1 MTWDQV
7 RALKELGHEVESH
20 TQNHADVVAL
30 RKQNEG
36 AAIAEIWES
45 LSILESRLGHSRRIF
60 AYPNGTWDQ
69 KSAAIVARVYRGA
82 VATGG
87 GDLQSQDRLYA
98 LRRIKA
104 EPTYSPESLLKQ
116 M

>member
-1 MTWDQV
+1 MSEPARRTGHPAGVTV
-7 RALKELGHEVESH
+7 RHSEALLPTCARTGKRG
-20 TQNHADVVAL
+20 
-30 RKQNEG
+30 
-36 AAIAEIWES
+36 AIAEIWES
-45 LSILESRLGHSRRIF
+45 LSILESRLGHSRRTF

-69 KSAAIVARVYRGA
+69 RTAAIVARVYRGA

-104 EPTYSPESLLKQ
+104 EPTYDPESLLKQ